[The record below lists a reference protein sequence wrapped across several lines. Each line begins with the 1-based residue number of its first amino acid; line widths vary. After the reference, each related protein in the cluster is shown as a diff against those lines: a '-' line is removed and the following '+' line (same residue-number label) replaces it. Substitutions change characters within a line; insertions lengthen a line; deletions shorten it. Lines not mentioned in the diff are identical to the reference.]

1 MAKRKRQRSPS
12 SSPSRKRAKDKASAT
27 RNDSRSEAERPA
39 LCFQDVWE
47 EHCSNQT
54 SNDNSD
60 PGEDAA
66 VSNVF
71 FELANA
77 PSVSYR
83 LQTPTQKQTSSSS
96 GKIPETK
103 ARTQTSSIVIQQDVS
118 GAAET
123 HTGGIVWETSYL
135 LLNYLLSSK
144 EWLRNNASDT
154 EIPGNESASKTILE
168 IGAGCG
174 MLGLSLH
181 KAFELGIIGD
191 DGCVESSRVILTETS
206 EVMNNLRSNLEH
218 NDLAP
223 TQNDDSGGIKNEKA
237 AHIVSVDEL
246 DWTRYKDDCFKAKI
260 DPHSIDCIIGTDVV
274 FSTRF
279 VLPMLETMKFLS
291 HPRTVVYLCLQER
304 CKDSHDLL
312 LKEAI
317 RFGFLVSDISETV
330 YENVELA
337 PFCSFGRA
345 LECKLL
351 KLTVI
356 AKGDNKSKE
365 KEKKKLKKKKS
376 KK

>member
-1 MAKRKRQRSPS
+1 MAKRKRQRQRS
-12 SSPSRKRAKDKASAT
+12 SSSSKKRTKNKTNAIANGDESSST
-27 RNDSRSEAERPA
+27 
-39 LCFQDVWE
+39 LCFQDVWD

-54 SNDNSD
+54 RAGSNDN
-60 PGEDAA
+60 GEDAD

-83 LQTPTQKQTSSSS
+83 LQTQKKTPSSSDTCPTTE
-96 GKIPETK
+96 IT
-103 ARTQTSSIVIQQDVS
+103 TNNNSIVIKQDVS

-144 EWLRNNASDT
+144 KWMGIPAPLPNAAPKKT
-154 EIPGNESASKTILE
+154 RARTILE

-174 MLGLSLH
+174 MLGISLH

-191 DGCVESSRVILTETS
+191 EECIESSSRVILTETN
-206 EVMNNLRSNLEH
+206 EVMDNLRRNLEQ
-218 NDLAP
+218 NYPLQ
-223 TQNDDSGGIKNEKA
+223 TTNDDDEHKSNKKP

-246 DWTRYKDDCFKAKI
+246 DWTRCKHDCSKAKI
-260 DPHSIDCIIGTDVV
+260 EAHSIDCIVGTDVV

-279 VLPMLETMKFLS
+279 VLPMLETMQYLS
-291 HPRTVVYLCLQER
+291 HPHTVIYLCLQER
-304 CKDSHDLL
+304 CKDSHQLL
-312 LKEAI
+312 LKEACCY
-317 RFGFLVSDISETV
+317 GFRVNDISKAV
-330 YENVELA
+330 YENEELA
-337 PFCSFGRA
+337 PSCRFGRA

-356 AKGDNKSKE
+356 SKE
-365 KEKKKLKKKKS
+365 DTKPKEKMKKEKKKKQTKSLKD
-376 KK
+376 